1 MVFKLGCGSAGG
13 RTKRLE
19 GTANIYT
26 QIAQLA
32 ELRTVNPL
40 VVGSIPTLGAMTYNE
55 WYIKNITP
63 KEFEK
68 INKSREQWIKN
79 TASYSKKAAYSE
91 LENERLNRLLDDMA
105 YVLDLLVDGPSDNR
119 VWFKVKEVLDKY
131 EKYKREQ
138 GNSPVV
144 DLPNE

>member
-1 MVFKLGCGSAGG
+1 
-13 RTKRLE
+13 
-19 GTANIYT
+19 
-26 QIAQLA
+26 
-32 ELRTVNPL
+32 
-40 VVGSIPTLGAMTYNE
+40 MTYNE